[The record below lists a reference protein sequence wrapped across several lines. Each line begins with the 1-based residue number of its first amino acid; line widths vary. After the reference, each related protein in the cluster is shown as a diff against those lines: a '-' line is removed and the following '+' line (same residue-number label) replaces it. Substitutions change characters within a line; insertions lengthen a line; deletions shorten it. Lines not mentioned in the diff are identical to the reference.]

1 MDRETA
7 LKLSKEFKVHY
18 LQLLREEWEMVILKR
33 LFESALGKNLV
44 FKGGTALRLAYNSPR
59 FSEDLDFSILPRI
72 EKSRSS
78 ENLGELYANLSAVP
92 PLNTRFF
99 PRADSNSLFRMTISH
114 SSRRS

>member
-59 FSEDLDFSILPRI
+59 FSEDLDFSILI
-72 EKSRSS
+72 IKDFNKEEFIQFLKELEKKYPAIIGV
-78 ENLGELYANLSAVP
+78 EVNEKFY
-92 PLNTRFF
+92 
-99 PRADSNSLFRMTISH
+99 TIFG
-114 SSRRS
+114 